1 MAMTW
6 FKLHHELPGDYKLSK
21 FSSQQKW
28 AWIVLLCLASSSK
41 ERGTIPTT
49 DEEGIAE
56 HCDFDSLQDFQ
67 FFVDKLR
74 QKGMIEPV
82 EGGIKITNW
91 ADRQKVKPSDEPE
104 AVKARVDK
112 HRGKD
117 GVESGLVTPCNALQ
131 VPCNAQTRSEE
142 TRKEEKRLEK
152 KRVDPVEEF
161 RNVYNQWKP
170 KTWIGAREMGGD
182 RSTLVKKWIKAH
194 GRAEALDRLEA
205 ALRWINRPN
214 EQFWLDKPGKFSL
227 LTLGY
232 KYRLYEWSEAWYELQ
247 QGNTLIGIPSAD
259 AQAAISQ
266 ASNAAYYDDWIKE
279 MDEREG
285 MKSA

>member
-1 MAMTW
+1 MTW

-49 DEEGIAE
+49 DQEGIAE
-56 HCDFDSLQDFQ
+56 HCDFESLQDFQ
-67 FFVDKLR
+67 FFLDKLR

-91 ADRQKVKPSDEPE
+91 ADRQRVKPSDEPE

-112 HRGKD
+112 HRGKSSAT
-117 GVESGLVTPCNALQ
+117 EELVTPGNALQ
-131 VPCNAQTRSEE
+131 APRSEE
-142 TRKEEKRLEK
+142 TRSEKKRKEE
-152 KRVDPVEEF
+152 KRVDPVEEI
-161 RNVYNQWKP
+161 RITYNKWKP
-170 KTWIGAREMGGD
+170 RLWVGAREIGED
-182 RSTLVKKWIKAH
+182 RLTLVKKWIKTY

-232 KYRLYEWSEAWYELQ
+232 KGRLYEWSEAWYELQ
-247 QGNTLIGIPSAD
+247 HGNTLIGVPSAD

-266 ASNAAYYDDWIKE
+266 ASNAAYYGDWVQE
-279 MDEREG
+279 TELREG
-285 MKSA
+285 LKSA